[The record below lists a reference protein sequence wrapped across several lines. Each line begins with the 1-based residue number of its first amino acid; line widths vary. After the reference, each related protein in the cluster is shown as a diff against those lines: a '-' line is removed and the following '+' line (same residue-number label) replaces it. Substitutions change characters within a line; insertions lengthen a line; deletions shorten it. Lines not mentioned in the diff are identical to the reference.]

1 MMNQEIREK
10 IRVLAGEAL
19 SYFEHRK
26 RHDETGYWA
35 VEDGAPEWVK
45 RLVWA
50 AHAKGELLPDD
61 FRYLFIV
68 EALEA
73 IAENPEEPGSLLEP
87 DVYTSKLIEWLSA
100 YPSYRMVLVDEAV
113 EAVSKFGWD
122 GLFKALQ
129 AGQLLEKKEVLQS
142 VRVFLEKKIEEGEE
156 D

>member
-1 MMNQEIREK
+1 MNQE

-19 SYFEHRK
+19 SWFEYRK
-26 RHDETGYWA
+26 RHDGTEYWS
-35 VEDGAPEWVK
+35 VKEDAPEWVK

-50 AHAKGELLPDD
+50 AHAKGELLPED
-61 FRYLFIV
+61 FRYLFVV

-73 IAENPEEPGSLLEP
+73 LAENPEEPGSLLEP
-87 DVYTSKLIEWLSA
+87 DVYTSELTKWLNA

-113 EAVSKFGWD
+113 ETMSVFDWD

-142 VRVFLEKKIEEGEE
+142 VRVFLEKKIEEES
-156 D
+156 